1 MRFIFEL
8 GSKIMEM
15 VQNLK
20 ISSANPTHINRVL
33 GRTNLNVAGL
43 TDSMRDDVVRIIQDE
58 IKIQMTTVGEDMG
71 NVPKGSQKSKEA
83 VSLARQGVGI
93 AQNPASIVQMGLRV
107 LPHAA
112 LVAFAIQMAPLILE
126 FITRPGGPMDVR
138 WKRQIEA
145 EMNGFMDRQTQRN
158 SQIGTRAISIQSR
171 AGFIGINGAN
181 NSNNLREIRE
191 GGVNKDRLA
200 RIDIFDHTKGYFN

>member
-1 MRFIFEL
+1 
-8 GSKIMEM
+8 
-15 VQNLK
+15 
-20 ISSANPTHINRVL
+20 
-33 GRTNLNVAGL
+33 
-43 TDSMRDDVVRIIQDE
+43 
-58 IKIQMTTVGEDMG
+58 MTAFGEDTS
-71 NVPKGSQKSKEA
+71 NVPKGTDKSAEA

-93 AQNPASIVQMGLRV
+93 AQNPASIVQMGLKV

-112 LVAFAIQMAPLILE
+112 LVAFAIQLTPMIME
-126 FITRPGGPMDVR
+126 FLARPGGPMVVR
-138 WKRQIEA
+138 WKRIIEA

-200 RIDIFDHTKGYFN
+200 RTPLRLMVPPTRTMRDALHPVASILVCFCGSMIAGSPSRTLLIRVVVSESLGRSTRYSR

>member
-20 ISSANPTHINRVL
+20 ISSANPTHINQVL
-33 GRTNLNVAGL
+33 GRTHLNVAGL
-43 TDSMRDDVVRIIQDE
+43 TDSMREDVVNIIQEE
-58 IKIQMTTVGEDMG
+58 IKIQMTAFGEDTS
-71 NVPKGSQKSKEA
+71 NVPKGTDKSAEA

-93 AQNPASIVQMGLRV
+93 AQNPASIVQMGLKV

-112 LVAFAIQMAPLILE
+112 LVAFAIQLTPMIME
-126 FITRPGGPMDVR
+126 FLARPGGPMDVR
-138 WKRQIEA
+138 WKRIIEA